1 MQFLSYIAL
10 AGDSRAVLC
19 RGGRAVRLNREHTA
33 ALDDE
38 RQRILA
44 AGGTVQW
51 RVDSWRV
58 SLLLLLL
65 PACWL

>member
-1 MQFLSYIAL
+1 M
-10 AGDSRAVLC
+10 
-19 RGGRAVRLNREHTA
+19 RLNREHTA

-58 SLLLLLL
+58 SLLLPAAACLLVVVGSRASL
-65 PACWL
+65 QVSALVHLC